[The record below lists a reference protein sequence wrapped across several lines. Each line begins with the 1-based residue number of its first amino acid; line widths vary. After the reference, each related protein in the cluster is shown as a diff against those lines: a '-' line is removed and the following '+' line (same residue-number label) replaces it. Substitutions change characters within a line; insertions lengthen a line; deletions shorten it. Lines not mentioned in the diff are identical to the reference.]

1 MAEPVFTT
9 SKQIKVGLGD
19 ALQRLLAVEMRLMN
33 NVAQVEEYDLA
44 QRQLILDALNLTQLD
59 LGFDCNDD
67 GVPDNADIFEQAAN
81 TSCCRVVHE
90 SESCCRVPV
99 EPTSKQKKSKGKS
112 RASASTTSGT
122 VIPEVT
128 SEPVRPVLEVVSPTP
143 LPVSDAPTAEVPA
156 SEASPSESTSK
167 KSRKKGGF
175 LSTLFGSNDE

>member
-9 SKQIKVGLGD
+9 SKQVKVGLGD
-19 ALQRLLAVEMRLMN
+19 ALQRLLAVELRVMN
-33 NVAQVEEYDLA
+33 GVSKVEEADLA

-67 GVPDNADIFEQAAN
+67 GVPDNVDIFEQAAN

-99 EPTSKQKKSKGKS
+99 EPAAKQKKARGKS
-112 RASASTTSGT
+112 RAAPTTPDVAG
-122 VIPEVT
+122 VPVEVPVQ
-128 SEPVRPVLEVVSPTP
+128 EPPAPARPVLEVVSPA
-143 LPVSDAPTAEVPA
+143 PVAPPV
-156 SEASPSESTSK
+156 SEASLPLTEEGQPPK

-175 LSTLFGSNDE
+175 FSNLFGSDE

>member
-1 MAEPVFTT
+1 VAEPVFTT

-19 ALQRLLAVEMRLMN
+19 ALQRLLAVELRVMN
-33 NVAQVEEYDLA
+33 GMSQVEEADLA

-67 GVPDNADIFEQAAN
+67 GVPDNVDIFEQAAN

-90 SESCCRVPV
+90 SQSCCRVPV

-112 RASASTTSGT
+112 RVSTAETT
-122 VIPEVT
+122 VPEVT
-128 SEPVRPVLEVVSPTP
+128 PTPEPVRPVLEVVSPTP
-143 LPVSDAPTAEVPA
+143 LPVSDAPTAEVSAP
-156 SEASPSESTSK
+156 EASPAESTSK